1 MTVHCEITIVL
12 RIIIACRDIVVS
24 MNLHGRACEV
34 GTRRDMRTLKPGS
47 WLFDTVSVGCA
58 HMNLHFSF
66 EELRTLSN
74 QLALCL
80 TYNVPAN
87 QLGGGAID

>member
-12 RIIIACRDIVVS
+12 RIIFACRDIVVS
-24 MNLHGRACEV
+24 MYLHGRACEV
-34 GTRRDMRTLKPGS
+34 GTQRAMRTLKPKS
-47 WLFDTVSVGCA
+47 WLSDTVSVGCTY
-58 HMNLHFSF
+58 MNLRFSF
-66 EELRTLSN
+66 EELRNLSN